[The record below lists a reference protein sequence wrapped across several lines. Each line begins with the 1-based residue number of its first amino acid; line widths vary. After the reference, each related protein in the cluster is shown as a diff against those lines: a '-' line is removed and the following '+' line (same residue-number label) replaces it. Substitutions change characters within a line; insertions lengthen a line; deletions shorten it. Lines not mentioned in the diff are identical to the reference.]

1 MADHL
6 SHYLLWK
13 SLMHGQALG
22 VATEKSLLDIA
33 KFWWYDGYEGFNTDC

>member
-13 SLMHGQALG
+13 ALMHGQALG